1 MRKVLSRIGALVAFA
16 GFMWILSAV
25 GGIDCET
32 ITWSQFWVAFAH
44 SIPMMFIGGK
54 LSTLYTWQ

>member
-16 GFMWILSAV
+16 GFMWILGAV
-25 GGIDCET
+25 GGIDCGT
-32 ITWSQFWVAFAH
+32 GTWSQLWVAVAH
-44 SIPMMFIGGK
+44 GFPMMFIGGK